1 VLVAVLLWALYFMP
15 TWRGRHQYYA
25 AERNAVRLNQAL
37 RVLAE
42 TSETPEEVRLELTAR
57 TALQQQRLAKRVQA
71 EKENAELERLRS
83 ELAATRR
90 DPLVRQAR
98 ARRRTRLSASIV
110 LVVAAAALALGI
122 WQFIA
127 TGGWVM
133 AAAGASFASLTVVV
147 LVRMAQV
154 ARRAGARPVT
164 TDAEPRAERIAP
176 PLHDQGPASWTPR
189 ALPQPM
195 VAVAGS
201 RAQAAQA
208 QIDAQD
214 ERRRAAR
221 RAELRRRAEE
231 LAPPAPV
238 ALPAAAARADAAE
251 SPYARMGLVDD
262 SEIEA
267 HVREMLA
274 RRAAG

>member
-1 VLVAVLLWALYFMP
+1 WML
-15 TWRGRHQYYA
+15 A
-25 AERNAVRLNQAL
+25 AGGV
-37 RVLAE
+37 VLA
-42 TSETPEEVRLELTAR
+42 
-57 TALQQQRLAKRVQA
+57 
-71 EKENAELERLRS
+71 
-83 ELAATRR
+83 
-90 DPLVRQAR
+90 
-98 ARRRTRLSASIV
+98 
-110 LVVAAAALALGI
+110 ALGI
-122 WQFIA
+122 A
-127 TGGWVM
+127 V
-133 AAAGASFASLTVVV
+133 LT
-147 LVRMAQV
+147 RMARV
-154 ARRAGARPVT
+154 ARNAARRAAPVL
-164 TDAEPRAERIAP
+164 AAPAPVERIAP